1 LLKET
6 GTSTTVFV
14 DPSIKVGVTTFMKLH
29 STFLYISLSA
39 ATAVPTHSHAQV
51 TLPVWLQPTWI
62 QAKLTD
68 FHAKNTE
75 RYTVAQ
81 ANTQSNTQ
89 SNAQQ
94 NTQVST
100 NNGTPNPNVT
110 QVTIKQS
117 VRLAPVE
124 TAVPKLN
131 EKHLTADELVEL
143 RKQLRQQR

>member
-1 LLKET
+1 
-6 GTSTTVFV
+6 
-14 DPSIKVGVTTFMKLH
+14 MKLH

-39 ATAVPTHSHAQV
+39 AGAVPTLSHAQV
-51 TLPVWLQPTWI
+51 TVPVWLQPTWI

-81 ANTQSNTQ
+81 ANTQSN
-89 SNAQQ
+89 AQQ
-94 NTQVST
+94 NTQVIT
-100 NNGTPNPNVT
+100 NNGTANPNVT

>member
-1 LLKET
+1 
-6 GTSTTVFV
+6 
-14 DPSIKVGVTTFMKLH
+14 MKLH

-39 ATAVPTHSHAQV
+39 AAAVPTLSHAQV
-51 TLPVWLQPTWI
+51 TVPVWLQPTWI

-81 ANTQSNTQ
+81 ANTQSN
-89 SNAQQ
+89 AQQ
-94 NTQVST
+94 NTQVIT
-100 NNGTPNPNVT
+100 NNGTANPNVT